1 MQEDEH
7 KTNGGREPGVRRN
20 LNCALKTVKSSEQKK
35 ENNRVL
41 KPVHYR
47 DYHRGTGQTLYPES
61 LFFIYTGSKPNVQD
75 VTSSQRR
82 WNKWKIK
89 EITMKCLA

>member
-1 MQEDEH
+1 MQEDEY

-20 LNCALKTVKSSEQKK
+20 LNCALITVKSSEQKK

-47 DYHRGTGQTLYPES
+47 DYHRGTGQNTYPES
-61 LFFIYTGSKPNVQD
+61 LFFNIQ
-75 VTSSQRR
+75 
-82 WNKWKIK
+82 
-89 EITMKCLA
+89 EIST